1 MRAPDHPLFH
11 EFFTEDIPHLLARIG
26 LAGESLGW
34 MTTVTGIALVALALW
49 VLTLTLGW
57 TFQRM
62 LSRISLTTD
71 SNFDNNLEA
80 QDVPRYLAR
89 IIPLVLGFNLIPS
102 VLEHHPR
109 LIGLTEKLFAIFFV
123 VLAVRIAR
131 AVLYAG
137 RDTLQQMDNYR
148 GKPLG
153 SYAQVI
159 SLLLYMIGL
168 LTIFSLLTGRSVATF
183 LVSMGAASAVLLL
196 IFKDTILGFVA
207 SIQISA
213 NNMVGIGDWIEMP
226 KYGADGE
233 VLEINLTTVKV
244 ENWDK
249 TITTV
254 PTYALISDSFKNW
267 RGMQQSGGRRIKRSI
282 RIKMSSIRYLNDAE
296 VDELRRIELLTD
308 YIDARR
314 EEIRQYNATHQVDKR
329 MLVNGR
335 NLTNVGLFRK
345 YMERY
350 ALERP
355 GIHLEMSR
363 MVRQLQPDDK
373 GLPLELYCFTDDVRW
388 VPYEHLIA
396 DIFDHLLAS
405 ISYFGLEVFETPA
418 SDDLRNLAKNVFPP
432 SA

>member
-1 MRAPDHPLFH
+1 MHTPDQPLFH
-11 EFFTEDIPHLLARIG
+11 DFFTVHLPRFLARLG
-26 LAGESLGW
+26 LGGGQLDWLTTTAGVL
-34 MTTVTGIALVALALW
+34 LVALALW
-49 VLTLTLGW
+49 LLTLVLSW
-57 TFQRM
+57 SLQRL

-71 SNFDNNLEA
+71 SNFDDNLEA

-102 VLEHHPR
+102 VLELHPR
-109 LIGLTEKLFAIFFV
+109 LIGVTEKLFAIFFV

-137 RDTLQQMDNYR
+137 LDTLQQMDNYR

-159 SLLLYMIGL
+159 SLLLYIIGGL
-168 LTIFSLLTGRSVATF
+168 AVFSLLTGRSVITF

-213 NNMVGIGDWIEMP
+213 NNMVRIGDWIEMP
-226 KYGADGE
+226 KYGADGD
-233 VLEINLTTVKV
+233 VVEINLTTVKV

-267 RGMQQSGGRRIKRSI
+267 RGMQESGGRRIKRSI
-282 RIKMSSIRYLNDAE
+282 RIKMSSIRYLNEAE
-296 VDELRRIELLTD
+296 VDELRKIELLTD
-308 YIDARR
+308 YIDERR
-314 EEIRQYNATHQVDKR
+314 EEIRQYNATHQVDKSV
-329 MLVNGR
+329 LVNGR
-335 NLTNVGLFRK
+335 NLTNVGLFRR

-350 ALERP
+350 ALENP
-355 GIHLEMSR
+355 GINPDMSR

-373 GLPLELYCFTDDVRW
+373 GLPLELYCFTSDVRW
-388 VPYEHLIA
+388 VPHEQLTA

-405 ISYFGLEVFETPA
+405 ISYFGLEVFESPA
-418 SDDLRNLAKNVFPP
+418 SDDLRSLTKDLQPR
-432 SA
+432 ST